1 MNNVNLS
8 GRLAKDVDVR
18 SVKVSDKDRQ
28 VASATIVVNNRF
40 SGKSEFYRVDAWD
53 NNATALSHLKKGDYV
68 VLNGSLRTS
77 DKGDSITVKTVSYT
91 QGGNQYGL
99 ADAFI
104 LGNLTKDAKYVQ
116 GKEENGKKSA
126 DGLFFTIANNV
137 SKDVVYYIDIQV
149 FGPMATSLSKLLTK
163 GKQVLV
169 KGELNAYVSE
179 YEGNKRN
186 RIRVNS
192 VALQVLSAKKDEAPA
207 ETAADQPAPEDA
219 PQIDVDDDDLPF

>member
-18 SVKVSDKDRQ
+18 SVKVGDKDRQ

-149 FGPMATSLSKLLTK
+149 FGPMATSLSKLLVK

-192 VALQVLSAKKDEAPA
+192 VALQVLSAKKEEAPA
-207 ETAADQPAPEDA
+207 DNADQPTPEDA

>member
-18 SVKVSDKDRQ
+18 SVKVGDKDRQ

-192 VALQVLSAKKDEAPA
+192 VALQVLSAKKDETPA

>member
-18 SVKVSDKDRQ
+18 SVKVGDKDRQ

-149 FGPMATSLSKLLTK
+149 FGPMATSLSKLLVK

-207 ETAADQPAPEDA
+207 DTAADQPVPEDA

>member
-8 GRLAKDVDVR
+8 GRLAKDVEVR
-18 SVKVSDKDRQ
+18 SVKVGDKDRQ
-28 VASATIVVNNRF
+28 VASATLVVNNRF
-40 SGKSEFYRVDAWD
+40 NGKSEFYRLDAWD
-53 NNATALSHLKKGDYV
+53 NNATALAKLHKGDYV
-68 VLNGSLRTS
+68 CLTGSLRTSS
-77 DKGDSITVKTVSYT
+77 DKGDSITVRSISYT
-91 QGGNQYGL
+91 NGGNQYGL
-99 ADAFI
+99 ANAFI

-137 SKDVVYYIDIQV
+137 SKEVVYYIDVQV

-169 KGELNAYVSE
+169 NGELNAYVSE

-192 VALQVLSAKKDEAPA
+192 SALMVLSAKKEEEASA
-207 ETAADQPAPEDA
+207 DAAGPAPEDA